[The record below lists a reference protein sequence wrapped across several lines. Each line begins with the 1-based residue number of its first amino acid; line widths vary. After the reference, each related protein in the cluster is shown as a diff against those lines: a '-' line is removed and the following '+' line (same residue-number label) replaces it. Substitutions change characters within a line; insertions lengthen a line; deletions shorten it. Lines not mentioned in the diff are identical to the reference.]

1 MNSNRILLLVTIALG
16 IILSYYFFTSDNRTI
31 KGELR
36 DFAIEDT
43 ALVDRIFLA
52 DKQGHKALLE
62 RQASGVWTVGEYQAR
77 PQAVRDLL
85 FTLNKMVVKAPVA
98 KSMQP
103 KVLKDLSGIGQRK
116 IEIYAGKQLLK
127 TIYVGIE
134 TMDKMGTYMMI
145 EGSSVP
151 FEVHIPGH
159 RGFLQTRFIVDP
171 RLWRDP
177 VLFRTDYRDIRTL
190 DVRYTNDAASSFSIR
205 YDGKIPVLMA
215 NNTLVE
221 ADTLLL
227 YQYMNQFR
235 NVVYEYVVTESFP
248 QAKKD
253 SILNSKPFVQ
263 VSLTDKAGK
272 RTLVEGF
279 YRGSTAKDLD
289 QSGKQ
294 LAFDPDRMYA
304 LLNDKDFLLV
314 QYFQFDRVM
323 VKPYMFLKR

>member
-159 RGFLQTRFIVDP
+159 R
-171 RLWRDP
+171 
-177 VLFRTDYRDIRTL
+177 
-190 DVRYTNDAASSFSIR
+190 
-205 YDGKIPVLMA
+205 
-215 NNTLVE
+215 
-221 ADTLLL
+221 
-227 YQYMNQFR
+227 
-235 NVVYEYVVTESFP
+235 
-248 QAKKD
+248 
-253 SILNSKPFVQ
+253 
-263 VSLTDKAGK
+263 
-272 RTLVEGF
+272 
-279 YRGSTAKDLD
+279 
-289 QSGKQ
+289 
-294 LAFDPDRMYA
+294 
-304 LLNDKDFLLV
+304 
-314 QYFQFDRVM
+314 
-323 VKPYMFLKR
+323 

>member
-1 MNSNRILLLVTIALG
+1 MKSNRILIILVIVLG
-16 IILSYYFFTSDNRTI
+16 IVVSYFLFTNDNRTI

-43 ALVDRIFLA
+43 ASVDRIFLA
-52 DKQGHKALLE
+52 DKQGHQSLLE
-62 RQASGVWTVGEYQAR
+62 RQPSGIWTIGEFQAR

-85 FTLNKMVVKAPVA
+85 FTLKKMVVKAPVA

-116 IEIYAGKQLLK
+116 IEIYAGKQLVK
-127 TIYVGIE
+127 TIFVGIE

-177 VLFRTDYRDIRTL
+177 VLFRTDYRDIRSI
-190 DVRYTNDAASSFSIR
+190 DVQYTDDAASNFSIR
-205 YDGKIPVLMA
+205 YDGKLPVLLMGGKPQK
-215 NNTLVE
+215 

-253 SILNSKPFVQ
+253 SILNSTPFVK
-263 VSLTDKAGK
+263 VALMNKSGK
-272 RTLVEGF
+272 QTIVNGF
-279 YRGSTAKDLD
+279 RRASTAKDVD
-289 QSGKQ
+289 ISGKQ
-294 LAFDPDRMYA
+294 LPFDPDRMYA
-304 LLNDKDFLLV
+304 LLNNKDFLLV

-323 VKPYMFLKR
+323 VKPTMFLNP

>member
-1 MNSNRILLLVTIALG
+1 MKSNRILLLAVLVMG
-16 IILSYYFFTSDNRTI
+16 LLLSYFIFTRDNRTI

-43 ALVDRIFLA
+43 SAVDRIFLA
-52 DKQGHKALLE
+52 DKQGHQSLLE
-62 RQASGVWTVGEYQAR
+62 RQPSGEWMVGEYRAR

-85 FTLNKMVVKAPVA
+85 FTLHKMVVKAPVA

-116 IEIYAGKQLLK
+116 IEIYSRGELLK
-127 TIYVGIE
+127 TIFVGIE
-134 TMDKMGTYMMI
+134 TMDKLGTYMLI

-177 VLFRTDYRDIRTL
+177 VLFRTDYRDIRSIE
-190 DVRYTNDAASSFSIR
+190 VRYANEPQSDFSLR
-205 YDGKIPVLMA
+205 YDGRVPTLLSGNKILE
-215 NNTLVE
+215 T
-221 ADTLLL
+221 DSLLL

-253 SILNSKPFVQ
+253 SILQSRPFVQ
-263 VSLTDKAGK
+263 VVLTDKSGK
-272 RTLVEGF
+272 RTSVDGF
-279 YRGSTAKDLD
+279 YRASTAQDID
-289 QSGKQ
+289 TQGNQ
-294 LAFDPDRMYA
+294 LPFDPDRMYA
-304 LLNDKDFLLV
+304 LLNKKDFLLV
-314 QYFQFDRVM
+314 QYFQFDKVM
-323 VKPYMFLKR
+323 VKPTMFLRR

>member
-1 MNSNRILLLVTIALG
+1 
-16 IILSYYFFTSDNRTI
+16 
-31 KGELR
+31 
-36 DFAIEDT
+36 
-43 ALVDRIFLA
+43 
-52 DKQGHKALLE
+52 
-62 RQASGVWTVGEYQAR
+62 
-77 PQAVRDLL
+77 
-85 FTLNKMVVKAPVA
+85 
-98 KSMQP
+98 
-103 KVLKDLSGIGQRK
+103 
-116 IEIYAGKQLLK
+116 
-127 TIYVGIE
+127 
-134 TMDKMGTYMMI
+134 
-145 EGSSVP
+145 
-151 FEVHIPGH
+151 
-159 RGFLQTRFIVDP
+159 LQTRFIVDP